1 MSEFSF
7 PFIVEKVVACVYS
20 QQLSVQRCTPESGLW
35 DAKKAMQAM
44 DLPRVRSKSAKN
56 VVSGNIAVSVW

>member
-1 MSEFSF
+1 MNFHSLLLWRRGL
-7 PFIVEKVVACVYS
+7 ACVYS
-20 QQLSVQRCTPESGLW
+20 QQLSESGLW

-56 VVSGNIAVSVW
+56 VVSGNIAVSVG